1 MTRRDRERERD
12 RDRWQTL
19 PSWKVQSTLDLAVPD
34 QRRYSYPMCRRIFRP
49 VAGALAILMLIP
61 VLAGA
66 QTATPSEEQALQAYR
81 SGEIDRAVD
90 LYTKALSETDDPN
103 HRARLQVQIAWNLF
117 FLGRTEEV
125 KTHLRASLVE
135 DPNLALDDAYYNQEF
150 LDLFERARRTNFES
164 AADDGAPP
172 PDLEATVSSISDRVS
187 QNVDLEGALV
197 DVDRL
202 IAAYP
207 RDGRLVPLK
216 VEILRLLGRTDEAES
231 LSLSHGAGLATDSF
245 ENAYSVPDLIL
256 RANRLLEEGDATTA
270 LQLVR
275 QAVNRQPNNS
285 YALELMA
292 EAAMQT
298 ADWQSAEF
306 ALKSALGLQ
315 PDNIGLKLRLGEV
328 YLATFEAS
336 AARDIF
342 KSLTE
347 LYPTSDRAWAALGL
361 LEARLHNN
369 DRALHALGL
378 ALAENPML
386 PAVQLANGELLLLK
400 GDYDAALQSFEAA
413 QKLMPND
420 PQLEARH
427 GQALL
432 AAGRH
437 QEALGHLRAA
447 VEGGFDAAD
456 VQRSLALALALNERY
471 AESRRVLDASDRD
484 SAGDHDLVDGFLELQ
499 RGNYADAESTLKP
512 IALRR
517 ASDPA
522 CVNLLAATIYPQSR
536 FEDATVLLER
546 AHELGPEL
554 PIVEANLTKAK
565 AARAAE
571 LLAEKSRPVKALPQ

>member
-1 MTRRDRERERD
+1 MYRTI
-12 RDRWQTL
+12 L
-19 PSWKVQSTLDLAVPD
+19 
-34 QRRYSYPMCRRIFRP
+34 RP
-49 VAGALAILMLIP
+49 IAGALALLILLP
-61 VLAGA
+61 TVGGA
-66 QTATPSEEQALQAYR
+66 QSATPSEELALQAYR
-81 SGEIDRAVD
+81 QGEIDRAVN

-125 KTHLRASLVE
+125 KTHLRAALVE
-135 DPNLALDDAYYNQEF
+135 DSNLALDDAYYNQEF
-150 LDLFERARRTNFES
+150 LDIFERARRTNFES
-164 AADDGAPP
+164 AANGAAPL
-172 PDLEATVSSISDRVS
+172 PDLEATVASLSDRIS
-187 QNVDLEGALV
+187 QKSDLEGALV

-202 IAAYP
+202 IASYP

-216 VEILRLLGRTDEAES
+216 VEILRLMGRNDEAES
-231 LSLSHGAGLATDSF
+231 LSLSHGAGLGSGALDDG
-245 ENAYSVPDLIL
+245 YSVPDLIL

-275 QAVNRQPNNS
+275 QAVNRQPSNS

-361 LEARLHNN
+361 LEARLQNN
-369 DRALHALGL
+369 ERALDALGHALV
-378 ALAENPML
+378 ENPML
-386 PAVQLANGELLLLK
+386 PAVQLANGELLLME
-400 GDYDAALQSFEAA
+400 GNYEGALESLEAA
-413 QKLMPND
+413 EKLMPND
-420 PQLEARH
+420 PHLSARH

-432 AAGRH
+432 AAGRG
-437 QEALGHLRAA
+437 QEALPHLRAA
-447 VEGGFDAAD
+447 VDGGFDGGD
-456 VQRSLALALALNERY
+456 VQRSLALALALNELY
-471 AESRRVLDASDRD
+471 AESRRVLDAAEED
-484 SAGDHDLVDGFLELQ
+484 SIGDHDLIAGYLDLQ
-499 RGNYADAESTLKP
+499 GGRYPEAEATFTAVAEGRSN
-512 IALRR
+512 
-517 ASDPA
+517 DPA
-522 CVNLLAATIYPQSR
+522 SVNLLAASIYPQARYEEAVILLKLSH
-536 FEDATVLLER
+536 ELDPLLETV
-546 AHELGPEL
+546 GS
-554 PIVEANLTKAK
+554 NLEKAR

-571 LLAEKSRPVKALPQ
+571 ILAANSKPVRALPQ

>member
-1 MTRRDRERERD
+1 
-12 RDRWQTL
+12 
-19 PSWKVQSTLDLAVPD
+19 
-34 QRRYSYPMCRRIFRP
+34 
-49 VAGALAILMLIP
+49 MLIP
-61 VLAGA
+61 VLAVA

-125 KTHLRASLVE
+125 KTHLRAALVE

-150 LDLFERARRTNFES
+150 LDLFERARRTNYES
-164 AADDGAPP
+164 AAGDGAPP
-172 PDLEATVSSISDRVS
+172 PDLEATVSSVSDRVS
-187 QNVDLEGALV
+187 QKVDLEGALV

-202 IAAYP
+202 IGAYP

-231 LSLSHGAGLATDSF
+231 LSLSHGAGLAADGF
-245 ENAYSVPDLIL
+245 ESAYSVPDLIL

-361 LEARLHNN
+361 LEARLHNH

-400 GDYDAALQSFEAA
+400 GDHNAALQSFEAA

-437 QEALGHLRAA
+437 EEALTHLRAA

-456 VQRSLALALALNERY
+456 VQRSLALALALNEMY
-471 AESRRVLDASDRD
+471 SESRRVLDAVDRD
-484 SAGDHDLVDGFLELQ
+484 AAGDHDVIDGFLKLR
-499 RGNYADAESTLKP
+499 RGNFADAESILKP
-512 IALRR
+512 IAVRR
-517 ASDPA
+517 SNDPA
-522 CVNLLAATIYPQSR
+522 SVNLLAASIYPQSR
-536 FEDATVLLER
+536 FEDAGLLLEQ
-546 AHELGPEL
+546 AHELDPEL
-554 PIVEANLTKAK
+554 ATIEANLIKAK

-571 LLAEKSRPVKALPQ
+571 LLAEKSRPVRALPQK

>member
-1 MTRRDRERERD
+1 MNGT
-12 RDRWQTL
+12 
-19 PSWKVQSTLDLAVPD
+19 
-34 QRRYSYPMCRRIFRP
+34 IFRP
-49 VAGALAILMLIP
+49 IAGALVLLIFLP
-61 VLAGA
+61 ALGGA
-66 QTATPSEEQALQAYR
+66 QSATPSEESALQAYR
-81 SGEIDRAVD
+81 AGEIDRAVD

-117 FLGRTEEV
+117 FLGRSEEV
-125 KTHLRASLVE
+125 KTHLRAALVE
-135 DPNLALDDAYYNQEF
+135 DPNLALDDAYYSQEF

-164 AADDGAPP
+164 AASGAAPP
-172 PDLEATVSSISDRVS
+172 PDLEATVSSISDRIS
-187 QNVDLEGALV
+187 QEDDLEGALV

-202 IAAYP
+202 IESYP

-216 VEILRLLGRTDEAES
+216 VEVLRQLGRTDEAES
-231 LSLSHGAGLATDSF
+231 LSLSHGAGMDGESF
-245 ENAYSVPDLIL
+245 EDSYSVPDLIL

-298 ADWQSAEF
+298 ADWQSAEY

-369 DRALHALGL
+369 ERALDALGH

-386 PAVQLANGELLLLK
+386 PAVQLANGELLLLDR
-400 GDYDAALQSFEAA
+400 DYEAALTSFEAA

-420 PQLEARH
+420 PHLEARH

-432 AAGRH
+432 AIGRH
-437 QEALGHLRAA
+437 GEALPHLRAA

-456 VQRSLALALALNERY
+456 VQRSLALALALNEMY
-471 AESRRVLDASDRD
+471 AESRRVLDSTEED
-484 SAGDHDLVDGFLELQ
+484 SIGDHDVVAGYLALQ
-499 RGNYADAESTLKP
+499 RGLYPEAEATFKSVADARS
-512 IALRR
+512 
-517 ASDPA
+517 SDPA
-522 CVNLLAATIYPQSR
+522 SVNLLAASIYPQAR
-536 FEDATVLLER
+536 FEEAVILLKLSHELDPELATVDSNLE
-546 AHELGPEL
+546 
-554 PIVEANLTKAK
+554 KAQ

-571 LLAEKSRPVKALPQ
+571 LLAENSRPVKALPQ

>member
-1 MTRRDRERERD
+1 MRRTNLR
-12 RDRWQTL
+12 
-19 PSWKVQSTLDLAVPD
+19 S
-34 QRRYSYPMCRRIFRP
+34 
-49 VAGALAILMLIP
+49 VAGVLVALMIFP
-61 VLAGA
+61 VVGGA
-66 QTATPSEEQALQAYR
+66 QSATPSEESALQAYR
-81 SGEIDRAVD
+81 AGEIDRAVD

-117 FLGRTEEV
+117 FLGRSEEV
-125 KTHLRASLVE
+125 KTHLRAALLE

-164 AADDGAPP
+164 AASGSSPP
-172 PDLEATVSSISDRVS
+172 PDLEATVRSISDRIS
-187 QNVDLEGALV
+187 ESADLEGALV
-197 DVDRL
+197 DVNRL
-202 IAAYP
+202 IESYP

-216 VEILRLLGRTDEAES
+216 VEILRQLGRTDEAES
-231 LSLSHGAGLATDSF
+231 LSLSHGAGLGGVALDDG
-245 ENAYSVPDLIL
+245 YSVPDLIL

-347 LYPTSDRAWAALGL
+347 LYPTSDRAWASLGL
-361 LEARLHNN
+361 LEARLQNN
-369 DRALHALGL
+369 ERAIEALGR

-386 PAVQLANGELLLLK
+386 PAVQLANGELLLLD
-400 GDYDAALQSFEAA
+400 GDYEAALTSFEAA

-432 AAGRH
+432 ATGRYG
-437 QEALGHLRAA
+437 EALTHLRAA
-447 VEGGFDAAD
+447 VEGGFGAAD
-456 VQRSLALALALNERY
+456 VQRSLALALALNEMY
-471 AESRRVLDASDRD
+471 AESRRVLDATEEDPI
-484 SAGDHDLVDGFLELQ
+484 GDHDVVAGYLDLQ
-499 RGNYADAESTLKP
+499 RGQFPEAEATFKSV
-512 IALRR
+512 AVARS
-517 ASDPA
+517 SDPA
-522 CVNLLAATIYPQSR
+522 SVNLLAAAIYPQGR
-536 FEDATVLLER
+536 FEEAVALLKLS
-546 AHELGPEL
+546 HELDPAL
-554 PIVEANLTKAK
+554 TTVNSNLEKAR

-571 LLAEKSRPVKALPQ
+571 ILAENAKPVKALPK

>member
-1 MTRRDRERERD
+1 MYRTN
-12 RDRWQTL
+12 L
-19 PSWKVQSTLDLAVPD
+19 
-34 QRRYSYPMCRRIFRP
+34 RP
-49 VAGALAILMLIP
+49 IVG
-61 VLAGA
+61 VLALLLLLPAVGGA
-66 QTATPSEEQALQAYR
+66 QGATPSEEAALQAYR
-81 SGEIDRAVD
+81 AGEIDRAVD

-117 FLGRTEEV
+117 CLGRSEEV
-125 KTHLRASLVE
+125 KTHLRAALVE

-150 LDLFERARRTNFES
+150 LDLFDRARRTNFES
-164 AADDGAPP
+164 AAGGSAPP
-172 PDLEATVSSISDRVS
+172 PDLEATVSSISDRTS
-187 QNVDLEGALV
+187 QGIDLEGALV
-197 DVDRL
+197 DIDRL
-202 IAAYP
+202 IEAYP
-207 RDGRLVPLK
+207 RDGRLIPLK
-216 VEILRLLGRTDEAES
+216 VEILRQLGRTDDAES
-231 LSLSHGAGLATDSF
+231 LSLSHGAGSTADNF
-245 ENAYSVPDLIL
+245 EDGYSVPDLIL

-369 DRALHALGL
+369 ERALDALGH

-386 PAVQLANGELLLLK
+386 PAVQLANGELLLLN
-400 GDYDAALQSFEAA
+400 GDYQAALLSFEAA

-432 AAGRH
+432 ALGRH
-437 QEALGHLRAA
+437 GEALTHLRAA

-456 VQRSLALALALNERY
+456 VQRSLALALALNELY
-471 AESRRVLDASDRD
+471 AESRRVLDATETDPI
-484 SAGDHDLVDGFLELQ
+484 GDHDVVAGYLDLQ
-499 RGNYADAESTLKP
+499 RGQFSEAEATFKSVADARP
-512 IALRR
+512 
-517 ASDPA
+517 SDPA
-522 CVNLLAATIYPQSR
+522 SVNLLAAAIYPQAR
-536 FEDATVLLER
+536 FEEAVILLEL
-546 AHELGPEL
+546 AHELDPDL
-554 PIVEANLTKAK
+554 TTVNSNLEKAR

-571 LLAEKSRPVKALPQ
+571 ILADNARPVKALPQ

>member
-1 MTRRDRERERD
+1 MYRTILR
-12 RDRWQTL
+12 
-19 PSWKVQSTLDLAVPD
+19 PIAV
-34 QRRYSYPMCRRIFRP
+34 
-49 VAGALAILMLIP
+49 ALALLI
-61 VLAGA
+61 VLPGAGGA
-66 QTATPSEEQALQAYR
+66 QSATPSEEAALQAYR
-81 SGEIDRAVD
+81 AGEIDRAVD
-90 LYTKALSETDDPN
+90 LYTKALAETDDPN

-117 FLGRTEEV
+117 FLGRSDEV
-125 KTHLRASLVE
+125 KTHLRAALVE

-164 AADDGAPP
+164 AASGDAPP
-172 PDLEATVSSISDRVS
+172 PDFEATVMTISDRVS
-187 QNVDLEGALV
+187 KGVDLEGALV

-202 IAAYP
+202 IDVYP

-216 VEILRLLGRTDEAES
+216 VEILRQLGRTDEAES
-231 LSLSHGAGLATDSF
+231 LSMSHGAGMEAENFEDS
-245 ENAYSVPDLIL
+245 YSVPDLIL

-347 LYPTSDRAWAALGL
+347 LYPTSDRAWASLGL

-369 DRALHALGL
+369 ERALEALGH

-386 PAVQLANGELLLLK
+386 PAVQLANGELLLLD
-400 GDYDAALQSFEAA
+400 GDYDEALASFEAA
-413 QKLMPND
+413 QKLLPND

-432 AAGRH
+432 ALGRH
-437 QEALGHLRAA
+437 GEALIHLRAA
-447 VEGGFDAAD
+447 VDGGFDAPD
-456 VQRSLALALALNERY
+456 VQRSLALALALNGMY
-471 AESRRVLDASDRD
+471 SESRRVLDATAEDAS
-484 SAGDHDLVDGFLELQ
+484 GDHDIIAGYLDLQ
-499 RGNYADAESTLKP
+499 RGQYQEAEATFRSVADARSN
-512 IALRR
+512 
-517 ASDPA
+517 DPA
-522 CVNLLAATIYPQSR
+522 SVNLLAAAIYPQGRYEESV
-536 FEDATVLLER
+536 TLLEL
-546 AHELGPEL
+546 AHDLDPQL
-554 PIVEANLTKAK
+554 AIVNSNLEKAR

-571 LLAEKSRPVKALPQ
+571 VLAERAAPVKALPQ